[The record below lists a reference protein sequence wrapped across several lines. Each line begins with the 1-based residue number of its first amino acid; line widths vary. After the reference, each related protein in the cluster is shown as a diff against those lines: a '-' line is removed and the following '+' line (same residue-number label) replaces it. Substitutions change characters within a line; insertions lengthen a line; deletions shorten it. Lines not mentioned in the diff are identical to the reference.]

1 MSKTNKQQTIRNII
15 IFTILVNGLAWLGPL
30 LGGSPTEPGLG
41 FLVWGTAPLVAA
53 LIMKLALRDKR
64 ALGLKLNLKGNGRF
78 YLLSILFYPVTIG
91 IVLAAGWL
99 LGAITLNTM
108 PAVDFIMALIP
119 LTVTYLIFA
128 LFEEFGWRGYLSP
141 KVYSVNDGLLGHAV
155 VGVVWASWHF
165 PYIRELWFHTSEGL
179 ATLLPRF
186 LLGTII
192 FAIVYGEIW
201 LRTQSVWPAALMH
214 WLGNTFANSLL
225 TTIVVLAPGRAWVG
239 SLGVE
244 GVLMIALCGLVG
256 GFLFVRRRNA
266 IVYEKY
272 GSPKVLQQKGVE
284 KPAPKKDEVLIEV
297 TET

>member
-41 FLVWGTAPLVAA
+41 FLVWGMAPLLAA
-53 LIMKLALRDKR
+53 LIMRLALRDKI

-78 YLLSILFYPVTIG
+78 YLLSILLYPLTIG
-91 IVLAAGWL
+91 VVLVAGWL
-99 LGAITLNTM
+99 LRAITLNTM
-108 PAVDFIMALIP
+108 SAADFIAAFIP
-119 LTVTYLIFA
+119 LTVIYLIFA
-128 LFEEFGWRGYLSP
+128 LFEELGWRGYLSP
-141 KVYSVNDGLLGHAV
+141 KVYSVNDGLLGHV
-155 VGVVWASWHF
+155 VIGVIWASWHF
-165 PYIRELWFHTSEGL
+165 PYIRELWSHISEGL

-201 LRTQSVWPAALMH
+201 LRTRSVWPAVLMH

-225 TTIVVLAPGRAWVG
+225 TTMVVLVPERAWVG
-239 SLGVE
+239 SFGVE

-256 GFLFVRRRNA
+256 GILFVRRRRQ
-266 IVYEKY
+266 YQ
-272 GSPKVLQQKGVE
+272 VLSLPHRDWSIDHE
-284 KPAPKKDEVLIEV
+284 
-297 TET
+297 